1 MAVSSLATA
10 QWVPNTSLPVA
21 AVTDLLVFNN
31 KIFLTAA
38 LPSAVHSSTDGLS
51 FTAAANAGITGAV
64 RSLMEIDG
72 QLWAGT
78 NGSNWFSSTDEGAN
92 WTSLG
97 GRSGLI
103 SVSTVSMFKS
113 GNNLVYGTTGNGGLH
128 FSTNNGSSWS
138 GSNMPSAANKT
149 IHKHIVSVGGTLFAS
164 TLNGVVKSTDNGANW
179 EEVSGV
185 PTFNG
190 TGTSLTAINGG
201 LLLGIYGQG
210 IHRSTDGG
218 ATWTKV
224 LGGGL
229 GSMDNNIITVSYRNG
244 IALAGG
250 AAGGVYYSTNNG
262 SSWTTV
268 PNTDMPFGALVS
280 SVLYHNGYLYAGHN
294 TGMARQQIAIA
305 SSTSEM
311 NQPQLKLYPN
321 PSQGMV
327 HLSWP
332 GAEELQVEIYNLS
345 GQRVYETK
353 LQGEESQIDAQALAK
368 GVYLLRVSNP
378 QSQQIQHQRLVIQ

>member
-1 MAVSSLATA
+1 MAVSGLATA
-10 QWVPNTSLPVA
+10 QWVPNTGMPLG
-21 AVTDLLVFNN
+21 AVSDLTVHNN
-31 KIFLTAA
+31 KIFVTAA
-38 LPSAVHSSTDGLS
+38 IPTAVYSSTDGLT
-51 FTAAANAGITGAV
+51 FTAAGNAGISSSVKA
-64 RSLMEIDG
+64 LQLIDG

-78 NGSNWFSSTDEGAN
+78 NGSNWYTSDDDAAT
-92 WTSLG
+92 WTSQG

-103 SVSTVSMFKS
+103 SVGAVSMFKS
-113 GNNLVYGTTGNGGLH
+113 GNNLVYGTAGNGGLH
-128 FSTNNGSSWS
+128 YSTNNGSSWS
-138 GSNMPSAANKT
+138 GSTMPSVANKT

-224 LGGGL
+224 LGGTSG
-229 GSMDNNIITVSYRNG
+229 GAANNIITVSYRNG

-250 AAGGVYYSTNNG
+250 AVGGVYYSTDNG
-262 SSWTTV
+262 ATWTTV

-280 SVLYHNGYLYAGHN
+280 SVFYHNGYLYAGHN
-294 TGMARQQIAIA
+294 TGLARQQIAIA

-311 NQPQLKLYPN
+311 SQPQLKLYPN
-321 PSQGMV
+321 PSQGLV

-345 GQRVYETK
+345 GQRVFETK
-353 LQGEESQIDAQALAK
+353 RQGEESPIDARSLAK
-368 GVYLLRVSNP
+368 GVYLLRASNP
-378 QSQQIQHQRLVIQ
+378 QSQQILHQRLIIQ